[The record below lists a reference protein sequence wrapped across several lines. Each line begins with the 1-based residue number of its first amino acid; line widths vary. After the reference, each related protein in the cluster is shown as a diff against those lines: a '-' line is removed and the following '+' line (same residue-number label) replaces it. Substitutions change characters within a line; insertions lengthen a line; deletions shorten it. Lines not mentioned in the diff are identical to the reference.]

1 MARGTPRATEK
12 SKALYRKNGR
22 PHDRPLHIVLRG
34 YLLPLPVIFPPW
46 EYDSGESF
54 TCLGRNYRLKVDAGK
69 PVLVKLKQGR
79 LWVQVPGGRNNP
91 EKVKDALTQWY
102 RTHAEQKLKE
112 KAGRYAKIIG
122 VSPSTVGIKT
132 FKSRWGSCDS

>member
-1 MARGTPRATEK
+1 
-12 SKALYRKNGR
+12 
-22 PHDRPLHIVLRG
+22 
-34 YLLPLPVIFPPW
+34 LLPLPVIFPPW